1 MPQKPGRLGRVR
13 GGSGEAARAAT
24 RVEAATAGGGDERSG
39 TGGLLEL
46 VCERQNLM
54 AALKRVQATRAHP
67 ASMG

>member
-39 TGGLLEL
+39 TGGLMEL

-54 AALKRVQATRAHP
+54 AALKRVNDNKGSP
-67 ASMG
+67 ASRG